1 MRLVKLGLLSVFGLG
16 GVIFLMSLLIP
27 AESRVSRA
35 ITIAAS
41 PEKVKAELSDLT
53 RIAEWNQLLK
63 DSSLTGISISKEQF
77 RADQMTVNL
86 QQKDS
91 VYVTMEWTRKGQPPV
106 TGAFGI
112 TPSGADTTIVQWYF
126 DFTVKW
132 YPWEKFGSIIFDRQL
147 GPPMERS
154 LDALRKRC
162 EQP

>member
-1 MRLVKLGLLSVFGLG
+1 MRLLKLGAISVLGLG
-16 GVIFLMSLLIP
+16 LVIYLMSLLIP
-27 AESRVSRA
+27 AQSRVSRA
-35 ITIAAS
+35 ITIVAPSA
-41 PEKVKAELSDLT
+41 KVKEELSDLT
-53 RIAEWNQLLK
+53 RVAEWNQLLK
-63 DSSLTGISISKEQF
+63 DSGLTGIAVSKEQF

-91 VYVTMEWTRKGQPPV
+91 VYVTMEWIRQGQKPI

-112 TPSGADTTIVQWYF
+112 TPSGSDTTIVQWYF
-126 DFTVKW
+126 DFTVRW

-154 LDALRKRC
+154 LDALKKRC